1 VKLLL
6 ADDHLLTL
14 QGIRSVLEEVD
25 DIKIV
30 AETRS
35 GAEVPRLVDRTKPDM
50 LVMDVRMPGLDGL
63 AVLDIVRRRNP
74 EVKVVL
80 LSAYGEPR
88 QIQDALERG
97 ATAYIIKSVNPP
109 DLPSVLRQAFE
120 GTVYSALTG
129 GGSAANANAA
139 GHPCGLTEREL
150 AVLRAVANG
159 LSNKAISKEMWVTE
173 QTVKFHLTNIYR
185 KLGVHNRTAAARYAH
200 SEGLLDA
207 HGVAGFS
214 G

>member
-1 VKLLL
+1 MKLLL

-63 AVLDIVRRRNP
+63 AVLDIVRRHNP

-97 ATAYIIKSVNPP
+97 ATAYADDHDAGVFDSGKGEEAAYF
-109 DLPSVLRQAFE
+109 VLRDRVHDPAVKAPS
-120 GTVYSALTG
+120 TRSNSPHHSAG
-129 GGSAANANAA
+129 
-139 GHPCGLTEREL
+139 
-150 AVLRAVANG
+150 
-159 LSNKAISKEMWVTE
+159 
-173 QTVKFHLTNIYR
+173 
-185 KLGVHNRTAAARYAH
+185 AR
-200 SEGLLDA
+200 
-207 HGVAGFS
+207 FRR
-214 G
+214 